1 MNKRPLIISN
11 LNKIHFHSS
20 NSEKTLHMWSSKI
33 DRLQSI
39 RALHIKTHKYIRMNS
54 FAVSKQQQQQSSN
67 VQCSTI
73 NVKFKSFL
81 TVSIQF
87 PLIIHRAKFTFQYN
101 FRVQKVQ
108 MARNFAKFLTDKV
121 AVITASTDG
130 YVIDIVDII
139 GVTYWNFIS
148 IFSYE
153 TVVLDLQLLKD
164 LHPKVLRWSSVV
176 ENQRM

>member
-1 MNKRPLIISN
+1 
-11 LNKIHFHSS
+11 
-20 NSEKTLHMWSSKI
+20 
-33 DRLQSI
+33 
-39 RALHIKTHKYIRMNS
+39 MNS
-54 FAVSKQQQQQSSN
+54 FAVSKQQQQQQSSN

-139 GVTYWNFIS
+139 GVTY
-148 IFSYE
+148 
-153 TVVLDLQLLKD
+153 
-164 LHPKVLRWSSVV
+164 
-176 ENQRM
+176 